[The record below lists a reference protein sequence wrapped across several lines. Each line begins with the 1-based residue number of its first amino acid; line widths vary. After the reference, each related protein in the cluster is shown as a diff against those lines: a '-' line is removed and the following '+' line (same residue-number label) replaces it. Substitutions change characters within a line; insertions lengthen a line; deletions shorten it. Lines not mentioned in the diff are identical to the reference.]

1 MTREKSLSVFAV
13 SLLPWF
19 MVFCLFSCRDGSAK
33 EKNEKNYDRII
44 ILGPNLVQI
53 VSSLGFSE
61 KIVGIDSWSDKSL
74 ARKDA
79 ARVGGILD
87 PNLELITLLEPDLVL
102 VAGDPTRLNDFLSEY
117 SVKTI
122 GFSVED
128 TQDILNAIS
137 EISSL
142 LSAEGEGLKL
152 SEKIRQELRA
162 ISPSGFIPRPKVLLA
177 ITSDVSSPENFM
189 SASSETFLGE
199 IIGIAGG
206 ENAVGV
212 NAVLYPEISKEAV
225 LLLDPDIIIEFR
237 PTNTPEKYDSLS
249 LVSRWEKV
257 YPGIKAVRR
266 GCVHICFD
274 EKILIPGPGFPESAQ
289 FLHLFIQ
296 RAVDAED

>member
-1 MTREKSLSVFAV
+1 MTGKTPFSALAI

-19 MVFCLFSCRDGSAK
+19 LVFCLFSCRSGSAA
-33 EKNEKNYDRII
+33 EENNKNYDRII

-61 KIVGIDSWSDKSL
+61 RIIGIDNWSNESL
-74 ARKDA
+74 ASKDA

-87 PNLELITLLEPDLVL
+87 PNLEIITLLEPDLVL
-102 VAGDPTRLNDFLSEY
+102 VAGDPTRLNEFLSEY
-117 SVKTI
+117 SVKTV

-128 TQDILNAIS
+128 TQDILKAIS

-142 LSAEGEGLKL
+142 LSAEVEGLKL
-152 SEKIRQELRA
+152 AEQIRSEVEE
-162 ISPSGFIPRPKVLLA
+162 ISPPGSVLRPKVLLA

-237 PTNTPEKYDSLS
+237 PTDAPEKYDSLS

-266 GCVHICFD
+266 GCVHVCFD
-274 EKILIPGPGFPESAQ
+274 EKILIPGPGFPGSAQ
-289 FLHLFIQ
+289 FLRLLIQ
-296 RAVDAED
+296 RAADAQD